1 MSNPDQPMIDIRDL
15 YKSYG
20 TVEAVNGVNLA
31 VERGKVVVVIGPSG
45 SGKSTLLRCLNL
57 LQKPTGGKVFLNG
70 QEITA
75 PGTDACAVRRQIG
88 FVFQQFGLFKHLDA
102 LHNVAL
108 APVKLLHLSRK
119 QALERAERELARV
132 DMQDHGC
139 KYPAQLS
146 GGQQQRVAIARAL
159 AMDPKLI
166 LFDEPTSA
174 LDPELSRDVSV
185 IINKL
190 YLEDVTMLC
199 VTHDAHFAKYVCD
212 KILFLDQGVILTEQ
226 LPETLYAQTKDERI
240 RRFFQMAQD
249 T

>member
-1 MSNPDQPMIDIRDL
+1 MALLEVQNLSLEFGGKTVLRDL
-15 YKSYG
+15 G
-20 TVEAVNGVNLA
+20 FTLD
-31 VERGKVVVVIGPSG
+31 RGEVKVVMGPSG
-45 SGKSTLLRCLNL
+45 SGKSSLLRCLNL
-57 LQKPTGGKVFLNG
+57 LQKPTGGRILLNG
-70 QEITA
+70 QDITA
-75 PGTDACAVRRQIG
+75 PGTDVCAVRRQIG

-108 APVKLLHLSRK
+108 APIKLLKLSRK

-132 DMQDHGC
+132 DMQDHGR

-185 IINKL
+185 ILNKL

-212 KILFLDQGVILTEQ
+212 KILFLDQGAILAEQ

-249 T
+249 G

>member
-1 MSNPDQPMIDIRDL
+1 MALLEVQNLSLEFGGKTVLRDL
-15 YKSYG
+15 G
-20 TVEAVNGVNLA
+20 FTLD
-31 VERGKVVVVIGPSG
+31 RGEVKVVMGPSG
-45 SGKSTLLRCLNL
+45 SGKSSLLRCLNL
-57 LQKPTGGKVFLNG
+57 LQKPTGGKILLNG
-70 QEITA
+70 QDITA
-75 PGTDACAVRRQIG
+75 PGTDVCAVRRQIG

-108 APVKLLHLSRK
+108 APVKLLKLPRK

-132 DMQDHGC
+132 DMQDHGRN
-139 KYPAQLS
+139 YPAQLS

-212 KILFLDQGVILTEQ
+212 KILFLDHGAILAEQ

-249 T
+249 G

>member
-1 MSNPDQPMIDIRDL
+1 MALLEVQNLSLAFGGKTVLRDL
-15 YKSYG
+15 SF
-20 TVEAVNGVNLA
+20 TLD
-31 VERGKVVVVIGPSG
+31 RGEVKVVMGPSG
-45 SGKSTLLRCLNL
+45 SGKSSLLRCLNL

-70 QEITA
+70 QDITA

-132 DMQDHGC
+132 DMQDHGR

-212 KILFLDQGVILTEQ
+212 KILFLDHGAILAEQ

-249 T
+249 G

>member
-1 MSNPDQPMIDIRDL
+1 MALLEVRNLSLEFGGKTVLRDL
-15 YKSYG
+15 SF
-20 TVEAVNGVNLA
+20 TLD
-31 VERGKVVVVIGPSG
+31 RGEVKVVMGPSG
-45 SGKSTLLRCLNL
+45 SGKSSLLRCLNL
-57 LQKPTGGKVFLNG
+57 LQKPTGGKILLNG

-75 PGTDACAVRRQIG
+75 PGTDVCAVRRQIG

-108 APVKLLHLSRK
+108 APMKLLQLPRQ

-132 DMQDHGC
+132 DMQDHGR

-185 IINKL
+185 ILNKL

-212 KILFLDQGVILTEQ
+212 KILFLDQGAILAEQ

>member
-1 MSNPDQPMIDIRDL
+1 MALLEVQNLSLEFGGKTVLRDL
-15 YKSYG
+15 G
-20 TVEAVNGVNLA
+20 FTLD
-31 VERGKVVVVIGPSG
+31 RGEVKVVMGPSG
-45 SGKSTLLRCLNL
+45 SGKSSLLRCLNL
-57 LQKPTGGKVFLNG
+57 LQKPTGGRILLNG
-70 QEITA
+70 QDITA
-75 PGTDACAVRRQIG
+75 PGTDVCAVRRQIG

-132 DMQDHGC
+132 DMQDHGR

-212 KILFLDQGVILTEQ
+212 KILFLDHGAILAEQ

-249 T
+249 G

>member
-1 MSNPDQPMIDIRDL
+1 MALLEVQNLSLAFGGKTVLRDL
-15 YKSYG
+15 SF
-20 TVEAVNGVNLA
+20 TLD
-31 VERGKVVVVIGPSG
+31 RGEVKVVMGPSG
-45 SGKSTLLRCLNL
+45 SGKSSLLRCLNL

-75 PGTDACAVRRQIG
+75 PGTDVCAVRRQIG

-108 APVKLLHLSRK
+108 APIKLLKLPRK

-132 DMQDHGC
+132 DMQDHGR

-174 LDPELSRDVSV
+174 LDPELSRDVS
-185 IINKL
+185 ILINKL

-212 KILFLDQGVILTEQ
+212 KILFLDQGAILVEQ

-240 RRFFQMAQD
+240 RRFFQMARD

>member
-1 MSNPDQPMIDIRDL
+1 MALLEVHNLSLEFAGKTVLRDL
-15 YKSYG
+15 SF
-20 TVEAVNGVNLA
+20 TLD
-31 VERGKVVVVIGPSG
+31 RGEVKVVMGPSG
-45 SGKSTLLRCLNL
+45 SGKSSLLRCLNL

-75 PGTDACAVRRQIG
+75 PGTDVCAVRRQIG

-108 APVKLLHLSRK
+108 APIKLLKLPRK

-132 DMQDHGC
+132 DMQDHGR

-212 KILFLDQGVILTEQ
+212 KILFLDQGAILAEQ

-240 RRFFQMAQD
+240 RRFFQMAKD
-249 T
+249 A

>member
-1 MSNPDQPMIDIRDL
+1 MALLEVHNLSLEFAGKTVLRDL
-15 YKSYG
+15 SF
-20 TVEAVNGVNLA
+20 TLD
-31 VERGKVVVVIGPSG
+31 RGEVKVVMGPSG
-45 SGKSTLLRCLNL
+45 SGKSSLLRCLNL

-70 QEITA
+70 QDITA

-108 APVKLLHLSRK
+108 APIKLLKLPRK

-132 DMQDHGC
+132 DMQDHGR

-212 KILFLDQGVILTEQ
+212 KILFLDQGAILAEQ

-240 RRFFQMAQD
+240 RRFFQMAKD
-249 T
+249 A

>member
-1 MSNPDQPMIDIRDL
+1 MALLEVQNLSLAFGGKTVLRDL
-15 YKSYG
+15 SF
-20 TVEAVNGVNLA
+20 TLD
-31 VERGKVVVVIGPSG
+31 RGEVKVVMGPSG
-45 SGKSTLLRCLNL
+45 SGKSSLLRCLNL
-57 LQKPTGGKVFLNG
+57 LQKPTGGKIFLNG

-75 PGTDACAVRRQIG
+75 PGTDVCAVRRQIG

-108 APVKLLHLSRK
+108 APIKLLKLPRK

-132 DMQDHGC
+132 DMQDHGR

-226 LPETLYAQTKDERI
+226 LPETLYAQTEDERI
-240 RRFFQMAQD
+240 RRFFQMARD

>member
-1 MSNPDQPMIDIRDL
+1 MALLEVQNLSLEFGGKTVLRDL
-15 YKSYG
+15 SF
-20 TVEAVNGVNLA
+20 TLD
-31 VERGKVVVVIGPSG
+31 RGEVKVVMGPSG
-45 SGKSTLLRCLNL
+45 SGKSSLLRCLNL

-70 QEITA
+70 EEITT

-119 QALERAERELARV
+119 QALEQTERELARV
-132 DMQDHGC
+132 DMQDHGR

>member
-1 MSNPDQPMIDIRDL
+1 MALLEVQNLSLEFGGKTVLRDL
-15 YKSYG
+15 SF
-20 TVEAVNGVNLA
+20 TLD
-31 VERGKVVVVIGPSG
+31 RGEVKVVMGPSG
-45 SGKSTLLRCLNL
+45 SGKSSLLRCLNL

-70 QEITA
+70 EEITT

-249 T
+249 G

>member
-1 MSNPDQPMIDIRDL
+1 MALLEVQNLSLQFSG
-15 YKSYG
+15 K
-20 TVEAVNGVNLA
+20 TVLDNISFTLD
-31 VERGKVVVVIGPSG
+31 RGEVKVVMGPSG

-57 LQKPTGGKVFLNG
+57 LERPTQGKIFLNG
-70 QEITA
+70 LEITA
-75 PGTDACAVRRQIG
+75 PGTDVRAVRRQIG
-88 FVFQQFGLFKHLDA
+88 FVFQQFGLFRHLDA
-102 LHNVAL
+102 LNNVAL
-108 APVKLLHLSRK
+108 APIKLLKLTRK

-132 DMQDHGC
+132 DMLEHGH

-174 LDPELSRDVSV
+174 LDPELSREVSV

-190 YLEDVTMLC
+190 YLEDITMLC

-212 KILFLDQGVILTEQ
+212 KILFLDHGAILAEQ

-240 RRFFQMAQD
+240 RKFFQMAREI
-249 T
+249 

>member
-1 MSNPDQPMIDIRDL
+1 MALLEVQNLSLEFGGKTVLRDL
-15 YKSYG
+15 G
-20 TVEAVNGVNLA
+20 FTLD
-31 VERGKVVVVIGPSG
+31 RGEVKVVMGPSG
-45 SGKSTLLRCLNL
+45 SGKSSLLRCLNL
-57 LQKPTGGKVFLNG
+57 LQKPTSGKILLNG
-70 QEITA
+70 QDITA
-75 PGTDACAVRRQIG
+75 PGTDVCAVRRQIG

-108 APVKLLHLSRK
+108 APIQLLKLPRK

-132 DMQDHGC
+132 DMQDHGR

-212 KILFLDQGVILTEQ
+212 KILFLDQGAILVEQ

-240 RRFFQMAQD
+240 RRFFQMARD

>member
-1 MSNPDQPMIDIRDL
+1 MALLEVQNLSLEFGGKTVLRDL
-15 YKSYG
+15 G
-20 TVEAVNGVNLA
+20 FTLD
-31 VERGKVVVVIGPSG
+31 RGEVKVVMGPSG
-45 SGKSTLLRCLNL
+45 SGKSSLLRCLNL
-57 LQKPTGGKVFLNG
+57 LQKPTGGRILLNG
-70 QEITA
+70 QDITA
-75 PGTDACAVRRQIG
+75 PGTDVCAVRRQIG

-108 APVKLLHLSRK
+108 APIKLLKLSRK

-132 DMQDHGC
+132 DMQDHGR

-212 KILFLDQGVILTEQ
+212 KILFLDQGAILAEQ

-249 T
+249 G

>member
-1 MSNPDQPMIDIRDL
+1 MALLEVQNLSLEFGGKTVLRDL
-15 YKSYG
+15 G
-20 TVEAVNGVNLA
+20 FTLD
-31 VERGKVVVVIGPSG
+31 RGEVKVVMGPSG
-45 SGKSTLLRCLNL
+45 SGKSSLLRCLNL
-57 LQKPTGGKVFLNG
+57 LQKPTGGRILLNG
-70 QEITA
+70 QDITA
-75 PGTDACAVRRQIG
+75 PGTDVCAVRRQIG

-108 APVKLLHLSRK
+108 APIKLLKLSRK

-132 DMQDHGC
+132 DMQDHGR

-212 KILFLDQGVILTEQ
+212 KILFLDQGAILADQ

-249 T
+249 G

>member
-1 MSNPDQPMIDIRDL
+1 MALLEVQNLSLEFGGKTVLRDL
-15 YKSYG
+15 SF
-20 TVEAVNGVNLA
+20 TLD
-31 VERGKVVVVIGPSG
+31 RGEVKVVMGPSG
-45 SGKSTLLRCLNL
+45 SGKSSLLRCLNL

-70 QEITA
+70 QDITA

-108 APVKLLHLSRK
+108 APIKLLHLSRK

-240 RRFFQMAQD
+240 RRFFQTAQD

>member
-1 MSNPDQPMIDIRDL
+1 MALLEVQNLSL
-15 YKSYG
+15 EFGGK
-20 TVEAVNGVNLA
+20 TVLRALSFTLD
-31 VERGKVVVVIGPSG
+31 RGEVKVVMGPSG
-45 SGKSTLLRCLNL
+45 SGKSSLLRCLNL

-70 QEITA
+70 QDITA

-108 APVKLLHLSRK
+108 APIKLLHLSRK

>member
-1 MSNPDQPMIDIRDL
+1 MALLEVQNLSLAFGGKTVLRDL
-15 YKSYG
+15 SF
-20 TVEAVNGVNLA
+20 TLD
-31 VERGKVVVVIGPSG
+31 RGEVKVVMGPSG
-45 SGKSTLLRCLNL
+45 SGKSSLLRCLNL

-70 QEITA
+70 QDITA
-75 PGTDACAVRRQIG
+75 PGTDVCAVRRQIG

-132 DMQDHGC
+132 DMQDHGR

-249 T
+249 G

>member
-1 MSNPDQPMIDIRDL
+1 MALLDVQNLSLEFGGKTVLRDL
-15 YKSYG
+15 SF
-20 TVEAVNGVNLA
+20 TLD
-31 VERGKVVVVIGPSG
+31 RGEVKVVMGPSG
-45 SGKSTLLRCLNL
+45 SGKSSLLRCLNL

-70 QEITA
+70 QDITA

-132 DMQDHGC
+132 DMQDHGR

-249 T
+249 G

>member
-1 MSNPDQPMIDIRDL
+1 MAL
-15 YKSYG
+15 LEVK
-20 TVEAVNGVNLA
+20 NLSLQFGGKTILDR
-31 VERGKVVVVIGPSG
+31 VSFTLDRGEVKVVMGPSG
-45 SGKSTLLRCLNL
+45 SGKSSLLRCLNL
-57 LQKPTGGKVFLNG
+57 LQAPSGGQIFLNG
-70 QEITA
+70 EEITA
-75 PGTDACAVRRQIG
+75 PGADVRAVRRQIG

-108 APVKLLHLSRK
+108 APIKLLKLTRK
-119 QALERAERELARV
+119 QALARAEQELARV
-132 DMQDHGC
+132 DMLEHAR

-185 IINKL
+185 ILNKL
-190 YLEDVTMLC
+190 YLEDITMLC

-212 KILFLDQGVILTEQ
+212 RILFLDHGAILTEQ
-226 LPETLYAQTKDERI
+226 LPETLYAQTEDERI
-240 RRFFQMAQD
+240 RKFFQMARD
-249 T
+249 S

>member
-1 MSNPDQPMIDIRDL
+1 MALLEVQ
-15 YKSYG
+15 
-20 TVEAVNGVNLA
+20 NLSLQFGGKTILDR
-31 VERGKVVVVIGPSG
+31 VSFTLDRGEVKVVMGPSG
-45 SGKSTLLRCLNL
+45 SGKSSLLRCLNL
-57 LQKPTGGKVFLNG
+57 LQAPSGGQIFLNG
-70 QEITA
+70 EEITA
-75 PGTDACAVRRQIG
+75 PGTDVRAVRRQIG

-108 APVKLLHLSRK
+108 APIKLLKLTRK
-119 QALERAERELARV
+119 QALARAEQELARV
-132 DMQDHGC
+132 DMLEHAR

-185 IINKL
+185 ILNKL
-190 YLEDVTMLC
+190 YLEDITMLC

-212 KILFLDQGVILTEQ
+212 RILFLDHGAILTEQ
-226 LPETLYAQTKDERI
+226 LPETLYAQTEDERI
-240 RRFFQMAQD
+240 RKFFQMARD
-249 T
+249 S

>member
-1 MSNPDQPMIDIRDL
+1 MALLEVQNLSLEFGGKTVLRDL
-15 YKSYG
+15 SF
-20 TVEAVNGVNLA
+20 TLD
-31 VERGKVVVVIGPSG
+31 RGEVKVVMGPSG
-45 SGKSTLLRCLNL
+45 SGKSSLLRCLNL

-108 APVKLLHLSRK
+108 APIKLLHLSRK

>member
-1 MSNPDQPMIDIRDL
+1 MALLEVQNLSLAFGGKTVLRDL
-15 YKSYG
+15 SF
-20 TVEAVNGVNLA
+20 TLD
-31 VERGKVVVVIGPSG
+31 RGEVKVVMGPSG
-45 SGKSTLLRCLNL
+45 SGKSSLLRCLNL
-57 LQKPTGGKVFLNG
+57 LQKPTDGKIFLNG

-75 PGTDACAVRRQIG
+75 PGTDVCAVRRQIG

-108 APVKLLHLSRK
+108 APIKLLRLSRK

-132 DMQDHGC
+132 DMQDHGR

-212 KILFLDQGVILTEQ
+212 KILFLDQGAILAEQ

-240 RRFFQMAQD
+240 RRFFQMARD

>member
-1 MSNPDQPMIDIRDL
+1 MALLEVQDL
-15 YKSYG
+15 SLQLGGKTILDRVSF
-20 TVEAVNGVNLA
+20 ALD
-31 VERGKVVVVIGPSG
+31 RGEVKVVMGPSG
-45 SGKSTLLRCLNL
+45 SGKSSLLRCLNL
-57 LQKPTGGKVFLNG
+57 LQKPTAGKIFLNG
-70 QEITA
+70 EEITA
-75 PGTDACAVRRQIG
+75 PGTDVRAVRRQIG

-108 APVKLLHLSRK
+108 APIKLLKLTRK
-119 QALERAERELARV
+119 QALARAEQELARV
-132 DMQDHGC
+132 DMLEHAR

-174 LDPELSRDVSV
+174 LDPELAREVSV
-185 IINKL
+185 ILNKL
-190 YLEDVTMLC
+190 YLEDITMLC

-212 KILFLDQGVILTEQ
+212 KILFLDRGAILAEQ

-240 RRFFQMAQD
+240 RKFFQMAQD
-249 T
+249 S

>member
-1 MSNPDQPMIDIRDL
+1 MALLEVQNLSLEFGGKTVLRDL
-15 YKSYG
+15 G
-20 TVEAVNGVNLA
+20 FTLD
-31 VERGKVVVVIGPSG
+31 RGEVKVVMGPSG
-45 SGKSTLLRCLNL
+45 SGKSSLLRCLNL
-57 LQKPTGGKVFLNG
+57 LQKPTGGKILLNG
-70 QEITA
+70 QDITA
-75 PGTDACAVRRQIG
+75 PGTDVCAVRRQIG

-108 APVKLLHLSRK
+108 APIKLLKLPRK

-132 DMQDHGC
+132 DMQDHGR

-212 KILFLDQGVILTEQ
+212 KILFLDHGAILAEQ

-249 T
+249 G

>member
-1 MSNPDQPMIDIRDL
+1 MALLEVQNLSLAFGGKTVLRDL
-15 YKSYG
+15 SF
-20 TVEAVNGVNLA
+20 TLD
-31 VERGKVVVVIGPSG
+31 RGEVKVVMGPSG
-45 SGKSTLLRCLNL
+45 SGKSSLLRCLNL

-75 PGTDACAVRRQIG
+75 PGTDVCAVRRQIG

-108 APVKLLHLSRK
+108 APIKLLKLPRK

-132 DMQDHGC
+132 DMQDHGR

-212 KILFLDQGVILTEQ
+212 KILFLDQGAILAEQ

-249 T
+249 G

>member
-1 MSNPDQPMIDIRDL
+1 MALLEVQNLSLEFGGKTVLRDL
-15 YKSYG
+15 G
-20 TVEAVNGVNLA
+20 FTLD
-31 VERGKVVVVIGPSG
+31 RGEVKVVMGPSG
-45 SGKSTLLRCLNL
+45 SGKSSLLRCLNL
-57 LQKPTGGKVFLNG
+57 LQKPTGGRILLNG
-70 QEITA
+70 QDITA
-75 PGTDACAVRRQIG
+75 PGTDVCAVRRQIG

-108 APVKLLHLSRK
+108 APIKLLKLSRK

-132 DMQDHGC
+132 DMQDHGR

-185 IINKL
+185 ILNKL

-212 KILFLDQGVILTEQ
+212 KILFLDQGAILADQ

-249 T
+249 G

>member
-1 MSNPDQPMIDIRDL
+1 MALLEVQNLSLEFGGKTVLRDL
-15 YKSYG
+15 SF
-20 TVEAVNGVNLA
+20 TLD
-31 VERGKVVVVIGPSG
+31 RGEVKVVMGPSG

-108 APVKLLHLSRK
+108 APIKLLKLPRK

-132 DMQDHGC
+132 DMQDHGR

-159 AMDPKLI
+159 AMEPAVMLC
-166 LFDEPTSA
+166 DEITSA
-174 LDPELSRDVSV
+174 LDPELVGEVLRVVESLADEGMT
-185 IINKL
+185 L
-190 YLEDVTMLC
+190 LM
-199 VTHDAHFAKYVCD
+199 VTHEMSFARKVSD
-212 KILFLDQGVILTEQ
+212 RVIFMHQGRVHEMGPAADLFGN
-226 LPETLYAQTKDERI
+226 PQTAELKQFLSSLHD
-240 RRFFQMAQD
+240 
-249 T
+249 

>member
-1 MSNPDQPMIDIRDL
+1 MALLEVQNLSL
-15 YKSYG
+15 AFGGK
-20 TVEAVNGVNLA
+20 TVLRELSFTLD
-31 VERGKVVVVIGPSG
+31 RGEVKVVMGPSG
-45 SGKSTLLRCLNL
+45 SGKSSLLRCLNL

-70 QEITA
+70 QDITA

-132 DMQDHGC
+132 DMQDHGR

-212 KILFLDQGVILTEQ
+212 KILFLDQGAILAEQ

-240 RRFFQMAQD
+240 RRFFQMAKD
-249 T
+249 A